1 MKELMIFGCGGHA
14 KSIVSIATRSDMSVK
29 CFYDDSARENEVI
42 HGIPVLK
49 PTTNFSGGGIVGVG
63 DNLKRSNCFNSYHDV
78 AWVNV
83 ISRFADV
90 SANLEIGVGNFISSM
105 CYIGPDVTI
114 ADNSI
119 INTGAIIE
127 HDVKIGSHSHIS
139 IGANVAGRV
148 TIGDYCLL
156 GAGAVIIDGVSI
168 TDNVII
174 GAGSVVINNIDEP
187 GTYVGVPARKIR

>member
-1 MKELMIFGCGGHA
+1 MKELIILGCGGHA
-14 KSIVSIATRSDMSVK
+14 KSIASVAIRSDIRLQ
-29 CFYDDSARENEVI
+29 CFYDDSARDNEVI
-42 HGIPVLK
+42 LGIPVLK
-49 PTTNFSGGGIVGVG
+49 PIVGFSGNVIVGVG

-83 ISRFADV
+83 ISKFADI
-90 SANLEIGVGNFISSM
+90 STNLKIGVGNFISSM

-114 ADNSI
+114 ADNCI

-139 IGANVAGRV
+139 IGAKIAGKV
-148 TIGDYCLL
+148 TIGDYCFL
-156 GAGAVIIDGVSI
+156 
-168 TDNVII
+168 
-174 GAGSVVINNIDEP
+174 GAGSVVIDGISIVDNVIVGAGSVVVENILES